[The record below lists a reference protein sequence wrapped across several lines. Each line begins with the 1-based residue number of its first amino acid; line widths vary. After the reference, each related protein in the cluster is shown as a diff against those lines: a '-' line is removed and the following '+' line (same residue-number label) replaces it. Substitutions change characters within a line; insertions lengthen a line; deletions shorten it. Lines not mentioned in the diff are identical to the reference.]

1 MAGNLGTN
9 VGGIYYDVSLD
20 TKKMVDEQRRVDA
33 ELQKTSK
40 SLDGFEA
47 KLNVVTQ
54 AVKAYAAA
62 LFLISQ
68 SDAYTKLT
76 AQLKLATDSTRD
88 FEKAQQNVRAIAKEA
103 QTDISGVGTLYARVS
118 QATKELGVSQ
128 AKVSDITRT
137 VALALKVSGAG
148 AAESASATLQLSQA
162 FAAGALRGEEF
173 NSVSEAAPRLMQA
186 LADGIGV
193 PRGAL
198 RKMAEEGKLTS
209 AVLAEALP
217 KALKDL
223 ESEAKQV
230 QTISGAFQELRNEV
244 MLFIG
249 EQTNASGAS
258 AIVASSIATLAAN
271 IDTLAAAALG
281 FAAAKLSK
289 TLLDAAIAASRSTAA
304 ILEEAAA
311 QQASRAATIAK
322 AAANVQKIESEI
334 AALAAT
340 KAGIAAAR
348 EQYVAELQLIN
359 AFRARGLTMA
369 QAGAVTTEL
378 ATLGRQQAAVTA
390 QQTAATAALTAA
402 QKALATAQGAAG
414 ATASMASRALG
425 LLGGPIG
432 AITTVLGLGVTAWA
446 MWGGASKD
454 AEQKATDA
462 VERSTQE
469 IVADLDKQIAKLKER
484 NSLAAAG
491 LVGIAKQ
498 ESEAA
503 KKMATLQGQID
514 NLMNG
519 KSADGGAAPPEA
531 VRVELLQVLLRQ
543 YGTLADKIQA
553 VNAEQ
558 AKLDAAGSASKL
570 QEWMLK
576 YANNAE
582 KAREEI
588 AKAKKELGAAFTP
601 ELEQRIRLK
610 YEPPK
615 KTPMEKFDSA
625 GYLAGLEKAATEGYA
640 KVDAIEREGLRKN
653 QELLKEGKI
662 SRQDAAKAAVLI
674 EEDAARERLK
684 ISKNELTDLKKEIK
698 SNGKEVADLEK
709 QYAAE
714 RARGVEYAAQL
725 TRAVNPIDALRQE
738 YEAKLQLVTTYE
750 QLMAQA
756 GVDATAQ
763 GEMAR
768 TEITRQYELQRQA
781 LAEQSFRSQSDA
793 NAFLIDSLNSLS
805 QSATSSIMGLINGTM
820 TAQDAMRGLAN
831 TVLNQAVGALVQMG
845 IQQVKNALTAKTL
858 EAAEKARAAAK
869 GAVYAAS
876 VSAQVAG
883 MSAMAAQ
890 NAFAATAAIPI
901 IGPALAPAAAATAG
915 AAAAAIGAPA
925 IATAPLAGAR
935 QYGGPVDSG
944 GLYRVG
950 EGNRPEMFVGDS
962 GRSYMIPGERGKV
975 VGNGD
980 LGGGALAP
988 IVNIYQAPAE
998 TTTRT
1003 SRDSEGRW
1011 VVDVMLNAVADDMA
1025 SGGKVA
1031 RATQSRFNL
1040 RA

>member
-1 MAGNLGTN
+1 MGGERGKGVN
-9 VGGIYYDVSLD
+9 VGGVYYDVAVDTQKLIEAERQTDRSAAKMATSLTAVAEASKIHATAAGLAATAVREAARAAD
-20 TKKMVDEQRRVDA
+20 SVADA
-33 ELQKTSK
+33 N
-40 SLDGFEA
+40 A
-47 KLNVVTQ
+47 K
-54 AVKAYAAA
+54 AAA
-62 LFLISQ
+62 SAKAAAKATDQQAMSAKALAAAQRNVPAQVTDIVTGLAAGQ
-68 SDAYTKLT
+68 SPLT
-76 AQLKLATDSTRD
+76 VLLQQGGQLKDM
-88 FEKAQQNVRAIAKEA
+88 FG
-103 QTDISGVGTLYARVS
+103 GVGNAARALGGYIAGLVS
-118 QATKELGVSQ
+118 P
-128 AKVSDITRT
+128 
-137 VALALKVSGAG
+137 
-148 AAESASATLQLSQA
+148 
-162 FAAGALRGEEF
+162 F
-173 NSVSEAAPRLMQA
+173 
-186 LADGIGV
+186 
-193 PRGAL
+193 
-198 RKMAEEGKLTS
+198 
-209 AVLAEALP
+209 
-217 KALKDL
+217 
-223 ESEAKQV
+223 
-230 QTISGAFQELRNEV
+230 
-244 MLFIG
+244 
-249 EQTNASGAS
+249 
-258 AIVASSIATLAAN
+258 
-271 IDTLAAAALG
+271 TLAAAAAGTLLLG
-281 FAAAKLSK
+281 WVKGRDEIADFNRTLAETGNQSGVTAGQLNGMAANLGAMADITRGKAAEALNVMVKAGITGEAQLTKFTQAAIRLEQAGGPAVEKTAKAFADLQKDPLSATLKLNDGLNYLTESTYRQIKALIDQGRQVEAATVAQNAYADAVLQRTPKITENLGLVEKAWRGVAGAAKWAWDAVLNVGREDAPDKIIAKTRSEIERLEKALASGGFANTGGGAAVGGGMDGATRKRLEAELAARKEELHTLNRTALVQQEVAATEANRKTTVEALAQFDKAGEKFLTDKVKMEREIAAAK
-289 TLLDAAIAASRSTAA
+289 
-304 ILEEAAA
+304 E
-311 QQASRAATIAK
+311 
-322 AAANVQKIESEI
+322 
-334 AALAAT
+334 
-340 KAGIAAAR
+340 
-348 EQYVAELQLIN
+348 
-359 AFRARGLTMA
+359 
-369 QAGAVTTEL
+369 
-378 ATLGRQQAAVTA
+378 LGRQ
-390 QQTAATAALTAA
+390 
-402 QKALATAQGAAG
+402 
-414 ATASMASRALG
+414 
-425 LLGGPIG
+425 
-432 AITTVLGLGVTAWA
+432 
-446 MWGGASKD
+446 
-454 AEQKATDA
+454 
-462 VERSTQE
+462 
-469 IVADLDKQIAKLKER
+469 
-484 NSLAAAG
+484 AG
-491 LVGIAKQ
+491 LSELEIQQRIAAIQ
-498 ESEAA
+498 
-503 KKMATLQGQID
+503 
-514 NLMNG
+514 
-519 KSADGGAAPPEA
+519 KS
-531 VRVELLQVLLRQ
+531 
-543 YGTLADKIQA
+543 YADK
-553 VNAEQ
+553 N
-558 AKLDAAGSASKL
+558 
-570 QEWMLK
+570 
-576 YANNAE
+576 
-582 KAREEI
+582 
-588 AKAKKELGAAFTP
+588 KKQP
-601 ELEQRIRLK
+601 
-610 YEPPK
+610 
-615 KTPMEKFDSA
+615 FDSA
-625 GYLAGLEKAATEGYA
+625 GYLGGLEKAAADGYA
-640 KVDAIEREGLRKN
+640 KIDAIEREGLRKN